1 MIKACQQST
10 YLQLPNPPRHSPAC
24 VVMLESFA
32 RQALQAEGRAKRQQA
47 PCNPAPLPL
56 VQRGWATVQRAAKV
70 RRDNNG
76 NSEILSTLTEGNT
89 VFVDAVLGKRALI
102 QQPMRG
108 WVVLEKR
115 AGPVLRQEDCQKLQP
130 GEKPALQSVV
140 DDVLMRLCQ
149 APTEAAAAMPDVP
162 ISGGLPEAKEHS
174 CLQTSSPRHRDGA
187 NDFRS
192 LPGHAWAKIHAAF
205 PAKSLEAL
213 HPMQGLGLAFMVLAE
228 PDHQCPGAVLRPK
241 PLNLTD
247 VPQGPAKHSC
257 LQTSSPSHRDGAND
271 FRSLPGHAWAK
282 IHAAFPAKSLE
293 ALHPMQGL
301 GLAFMVLAEPDH
313 QCPGAVLRPKPLN
326 LTDVP
331 QGPAKH
337 SCLQTSSPSHRDGA
351 NDFRSLP
358 GHAWAKIHAA
368 FPAKSLEALHPM
380 QGLGLPFMVLAE
392 PDHQCPGAVLRPKPL
407 NLTDVP
413 QGPAK
418 HSCLQTS
425 SPSHR
430 DGANDFRSLPGH
442 AWAKI
447 HAAFPAKSLEA
458 LHPMQGLGLAFMV
471 LAEPDRQCPGAVLR
485 PKPLHLTDVP
495 QGPAKHSCLQTSS
508 PSHRDGANDFRSL
521 PGHAW
526 AKIHAAFPAKSL
538 QADLCMLPG
547 AAGTETRNF
556 PKVCTMH
563 PSAGRSGQ
571 SPLQG
576 GPFLSGMGLGFV
588 VLAVPGQHM
597 LAIKLLASL
606 HLPPAPQHAASGDFR
621 TLPSSSWQKLHANF
635 PGPSS
640 SPGTGHT
647 ELRAAPTADD
657 GMPTR
662 FMALREAVRKAVC
675 CQRRLR
681 ST

>member
-1 MIKACQQST
+1 MDSLCRDGEADTRLLGRKTLGGKLQWEQKFRLEAGWIKACQQST
-10 YLQLPNPPRHSPAC
+10 YLQLPNLPRHSPAC
-24 VVMLESFA
+24 VVILESFA

-102 QQPMRG
+102 QQPLRG

-174 CLQTSSPRHRDGA
+174 C
-187 NDFRS
+187 F
-192 LPGHAWAKIHAAF
+192 
-205 PAKSLEAL
+205 
-213 HPMQGLGLAFMVLAE
+213 
-228 PDHQCPGAVLRPK
+228 
-241 PLNLTD
+241 
-247 VPQGPAKHSC
+247 
-257 LQTSSPSHRDGAND
+257 QTSSPSHRDG
-271 FRSLPGHAWAK
+271 
-282 IHAAFPAKSLE
+282 
-293 ALHPMQGL
+293 
-301 GLAFMVLAEPDH
+301 
-313 QCPGAVLRPKPLN
+313 
-326 LTDVP
+326 T
-331 QGPAKH
+331 
-337 SCLQTSSPSHRDGA
+337 
-351 NDFRSLP
+351 
-358 GHAWAKIHAA
+358 
-368 FPAKSLEALHPM
+368 
-380 QGLGLPFMVLAE
+380 
-392 PDHQCPGAVLRPKPL
+392 
-407 NLTDVP
+407 
-413 QGPAK
+413 
-418 HSCLQTS
+418 
-425 SPSHR
+425 
-430 DGANDFRSLPGH
+430 NDFRSLPGH

-485 PKPLHLTDVP
+485 PKPLNLTDMP

-521 PGHAW
+521 PCHAW

-547 AAGTETRNF
+547 AAGTETPNL

-621 TLPSSSWQKLHANF
+621 TLPSSSWQKLYANF

-640 SPGTGHT
+640 NPTANGTGHT
-647 ELRAAPTADD
+647 ELGAAPTADD

-675 CQRRLR
+675 CRRRLR